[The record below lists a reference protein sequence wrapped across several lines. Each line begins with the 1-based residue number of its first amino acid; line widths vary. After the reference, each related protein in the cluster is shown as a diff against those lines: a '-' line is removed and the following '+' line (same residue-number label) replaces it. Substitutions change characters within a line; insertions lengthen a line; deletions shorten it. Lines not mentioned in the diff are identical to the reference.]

1 MIFQLKRFSISGSA
15 NAYANACCVTGGLFL
30 LLLLLPFASSAE
42 PSVNTT
48 HKADTVLIKKSE
60 RRLYLLKDGE
70 VFRDYQIALGKDPQ
84 GAKLFEGDNRTPE
97 GDYIL
102 DWRNSD
108 SEYYKSIHIS
118 YPNED
123 DVAFA
128 RVVGSYA
135 GGDIMIHGVPD
146 DPEYPEWVWVEFD
159 WTDGC
164 IAVSNEAMDEIWDSV
179 EEGTPIKILP

>member
-15 NAYANACCVTGGLFL
+15 DVFANACHVIGGFFL
-30 LLLLLPFASSAE
+30 LLWLLPSVATAD
-42 PSVNTT
+42 PSVNMTS
-48 HKADTVLIKKSE
+48 KADAVLIKKSE

-70 VFRDYQIALGKDPQ
+70 VFRDYHIVLGKAPT

-97 GDYIL
+97 GDYVL
-102 DWRNSD
+102 DWRNGDSD
-108 SEYYKSIHIS
+108 FYKSIHIS
-118 YPNED
+118 YPNEED
-123 DVAFA
+123 LAFA

-135 GGDIMIHGVPD
+135 GGDIMIHGIPD
-146 DPEYPEWVWVEFD
+146 DPEYPEWVYVEFD

-164 IAVSNEAMDEIWDSV
+164 IAVSNEAMDEIWDCV

>member
-1 MIFQLKRFSISGSA
+1 MKLQLKRFPIYGSDDVPA
-15 NAYANACCVTGGLFL
+15 AARLFIGGFFL
-30 LLLLLPFASSAE
+30 LLLLLPSASSAE
-42 PSVNTT
+42 PSLNLTF
-48 HKADTVLIKKSE
+48 KADAVLIKKSE

-97 GDYIL
+97 GDYVL
-102 DWRNSD
+102 DWRNGH

-128 RVVGSYA
+128 RVVGSHA

-164 IAVSNEAMDEIWDSV
+164 IAVSNEAMDEIWNSV
-179 EEGTPIKILP
+179 EEGTPISILP